1 MLPRKKWYTWTVLL
15 SLVFLAKEY
24 SSEVFQTQL
33 AVSLF
38 NKVAVKKLKVETVA
52 QRCSVKK
59 VFLKILQNSQENAYA
74 RVSFSIKLQAEGKS
88 LQLY

>member
-38 NKVAVKKLKVETVA
+38 NKVAVKKLKVETVV
-52 QRCSVKK
+52 QRCSEKK

-74 RVSFSIKLQAEGKS
+74 RVSFSIKLQAEG
-88 LQLY
+88 LGWLLL

>member
-38 NKVAVKKLKVETVA
+38 NKVAVKKLKVETVV

-74 RVSFSIKLQAEGKS
+74 GVSFSIKLQAEG
-88 LQLY
+88 LGWLLL

>member
-24 SSEVFQTQL
+24 SSEIFQTQL

-38 NKVAVKKLKVETVA
+38 NKVAVKKLKVETVV

-74 RVSFSIKLQAEGKS
+74 RVSFSIKLQAEG
-88 LQLY
+88 LGWLLL

>member
-1 MLPRKKWYTWTVLL
+1 MLPRKKWYTWAVLL

-38 NKVAVKKLKVETVA
+38 NKVAVKKLKVETVV

-74 RVSFSIKLQAEGKS
+74 RVFFSIKLQAEG
-88 LQLY
+88 LGWLLL